1 MRLQDDFN
9 LTGLNSLIP
18 YYDYA
23 LDMILDVELPMEEA
37 LTEVSY
43 ILIYTSMNLF
53 VCFVWTRN
61 QSTKTSTTKLSFS
74 LFPHTGTARNR
85 RVCGCKSTT

>member
-61 QSTKTSTTKLSFS
+61 
-74 LFPHTGTARNR
+74 
-85 RVCGCKSTT
+85 